1 MRFLFM
7 EDSSADFSDLN
18 AGGNSLCACQIMRS
32 ALVEVQSFLWRVAN
46 CLGELYRIHIVV

>member
-7 EDSSADFSDLN
+7 EDSSTYFSDLN